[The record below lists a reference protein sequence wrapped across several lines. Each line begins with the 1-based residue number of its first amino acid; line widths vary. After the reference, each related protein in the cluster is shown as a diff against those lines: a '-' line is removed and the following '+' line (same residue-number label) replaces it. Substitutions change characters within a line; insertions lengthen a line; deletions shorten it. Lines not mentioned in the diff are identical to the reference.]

1 MILKG
6 KEHNVFGCIDFT
18 SVQWKAS
25 MRDVCQELVYTVVW
39 PLCDV
44 WTLLE
49 TLMLCMVLCSK
60 VCFMDMYSLVR
71 VMYGHYRRHFHLP
84 IDVSPNIHWRSAWP
98 ELPLLVPH
106 RNLYTEQIWKYKYK
120 MKIIHCYHIRSS
132 GWLLVFFPNT
142 CFPAHVWLGVIH
154 MTGFAD

>member
-1 MILKG
+1 MEDYEEKNRIISRDSLNSYNCSIRTSTAIKMILKG
-6 KEHNVFGCIDFT
+6 KEHNVLGCMDFT
-18 SVQWKAS
+18 SVQWKAP

-60 VCFMDMYSLVR
+60 VCFMVMYSLVR

-84 IDVSPNIHWRSAWP
+84 IDVSPNIHWRSA
-98 ELPLLVPH
+98 
-106 RNLYTEQIWKYKYK
+106 
-120 MKIIHCYHIRSS
+120 
-132 GWLLVFFPNT
+132 
-142 CFPAHVWLGVIH
+142 
-154 MTGFAD
+154 